1 MIPMNTSTSSSTRMT
16 AHEARRRRRG
26 AEQARHGRQID
37 LVGNV
42 EQVQRGD
49 RPGANEHAP

>member
-1 MIPMNTSTSSSTRMT
+1 MNTNTSSSTRMT